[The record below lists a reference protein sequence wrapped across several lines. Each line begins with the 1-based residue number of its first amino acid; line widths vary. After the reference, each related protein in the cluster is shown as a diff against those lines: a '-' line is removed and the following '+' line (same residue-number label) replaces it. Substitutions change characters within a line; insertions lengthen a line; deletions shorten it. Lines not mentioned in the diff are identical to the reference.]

1 MNRKWINKNLI
12 QSAIIIFIFLYF
24 IVISVTPGFIY
35 NSNDTLREFGL
46 GQSKKTIL
54 PLWLM
59 AIILAISSYFLVTVY
74 LMSPRLNY

>member
-24 IVISVTPGFIY
+24 IVISVKPGFIY

>member
-12 QSAIIIFIFLYF
+12 QSAIIIFIFLYL
-24 IVISVTPGFIY
+24 IVINVKPGFIY
-35 NSNDTLREFGL
+35 NNNDTLREFGL

>member
-12 QSAIIIFIFLYF
+12 QSAIIVFIFLYL
-24 IVISVTPGFIY
+24 IVISVKPGFIY
-35 NSNDTLREFGL
+35 NNNDTLREFGL

>member
-12 QSAIIIFIFLYF
+12 QSAIIIFIFLYL
-24 IVISVTPGFIY
+24 IVISVKPGFIY
-35 NSNDTLREFGL
+35 NNNDTLREFGL